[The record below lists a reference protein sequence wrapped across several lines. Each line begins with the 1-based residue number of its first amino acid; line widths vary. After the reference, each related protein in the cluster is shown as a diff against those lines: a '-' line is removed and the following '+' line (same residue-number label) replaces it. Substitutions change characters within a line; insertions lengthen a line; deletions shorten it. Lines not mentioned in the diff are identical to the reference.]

1 MCYGSWNTWWIRKY
15 EGVKFLKFEEVVN
28 GSDKSQWLK
37 DVDERF
43 FRFEKNKCFEPV
55 EINKV
60 NQACTIT
67 TITLAMKKQV
77 SGKFRAILNARG

>member
-37 DVDERF
+37 DVDEKF
-43 FRFEKNKCFEPV
+43 FRFEK
-55 EINKV
+55 INV
-60 NQACTIT
+60 
-67 TITLAMKKQV
+67 
-77 SGKFRAILNARG
+77 LNL